1 MKSFLIKIDLF
12 DIYKTRQNFT
22 IAKIHE
28 RISRDGRSVTSFA
41 SHSFIHSFIHSD
53 ERGRGSSEGTS
64 VNKIE
69 NESTFPLVCYTGRVP
84 PPPLPRENK
93 VSHPLCPNPLSFRI
107 SWLHPGWGGSCKSN
121 RAALWPRLVRSTMHW
136 GWQSDTKGSGFLS
149 LDSPLATWRG
159 VYRWPWRISLGQ
171 SWLRVECRGRTKHS
185 CSLNWFF
192 SRFSFLFVDAL
203 ILYARLKFHFFV
215 SADCK

>member
-1 MKSFLIKIDLF
+1 MKSFLIKIHIRIQNETKF
-12 DIYKTRQNFT
+12 HNCENTRTNF
-22 IAKIHE
+22 E
-28 RISRDGRSVTSFA
+28 RWEISHLVCLA
-41 SHSFIHSFIHSD
+41 FIHSFIHSD

-107 SWLHPGWGGSCKSN
+107 SWLRPGWGGSCKSN

-171 SWLRVECRGRTKHS
+171 S
-185 CSLNWFF
+185 
-192 SRFSFLFVDAL
+192 
-203 ILYARLKFHFFV
+203 
-215 SADCK
+215 

>member
-12 DIYKTRQNFT
+12 VYKTRQNFT

-41 SHSFIHSFIHSD
+41 SHSFIHSFVHSD

-84 PPPLPRENK
+84 PPPSPEKTRYPTHCARILCRFESPGFTLAEEGRASPTEPPFDPDSCVRQCTGDGNLTQRGRDSFHWILPW
-93 VSHPLCPNPLSFRI
+93 PL
-107 SWLHPGWGGSCKSN
+107 
-121 RAALWPRLVRSTMHW
+121 
-136 GWQSDTKGSGFLS
+136 D
-149 LDSPLATWRG
+149 
-159 VYRWPWRISLGQ
+159 
-171 SWLRVECRGRTKHS
+171 VECTVDLDESRWDNRGYVSSVADEQNIPAVWTGFF
-185 CSLNWFF
+185 LVFLFF
-192 SRFSFLFVDAL
+192 SLML
-203 ILYARLKFHFFV
+203 
-215 SADCK
+215 